1 MKFDEYQKKA
11 KKYDT
16 GKPGEGLLSPA
27 FMEKVL
33 GLAGEAGEATD
44 KVKKI
49 IRDQNG
55 EISRESREELL
66 KELGDV
72 LWYVASVARYL
83 DEPLSRVAEGNLAKL
98 ESRYQR
104 GKLGGSG
111 DNR

>member
-1 MKFDEYQKKA
+1 MELDEYQKRA
-11 KKYDT
+11 KRYDT
-16 GKPGEGLLSPA
+16 GEPGGGLLSVA

-49 IRDQNG
+49 LRDHGG
-55 EISRESREELL
+55 EISEEDREGLL

-83 DEPLSRVAEGNLAKL
+83 DEPLSKVAKGNLEKL
-98 ESRYQR
+98 ESRLQR

>member
-1 MKFDEYQKKA
+1 MDFDEYQKRA
-11 KKYDT
+11 KKYDM
-16 GKPGEGLLSPA
+16 GKPGGGVMAGA

-33 GLAGEAGEATD
+33 GLAGESGEAAD

-49 IRDQNG
+49 IRDHDG
-55 EISRESREELL
+55 GLSEEDREGLL

-83 DEPLSRVAEGNLAKL
+83 DEPLSKVAEGNLDKL

-111 DNR
+111 DER